1 MLKPRGAICNLEC
14 AYCFFLS
21 KEQLYPGSTFRMS
34 DDLLEDYT
42 RQYIQAQR
50 VPEVTFAWQGGE
62 PTLMGLDFFQRAVKL
77 QEKHRRPGMRV
88 MNALQTNGVLLNDEW
103 CRFFHDHNFLIG
115 VSLDGPRSLH
125 DAYRRDKAGKPTF
138 DRVMNGIALMKKHQV
153 EFNILATVHAANAE
167 HPVEIYRFFRDEV
180 GAQFIQFIP
189 IVERDNGT
197 GFQEGERVTPRS
209 VTGKRYGQ
217 FLISIFDEWVRRDVG
232 SVFVQIFDVA
242 LAAWIGQRPGLC
254 VYEETCGL
262 AMAMEHNG
270 DLYSCDHFVEPR
282 HFLGNVRE
290 TPLVELVGSARQRQF
305 GQDKLN
311 RLPRHCRKCSV
322 RFVCNGACPK
332 DRILTTPD
340 GEPELNYLC
349 KGYKSFFTHI
359 DRPMRVMAAELR
371 AGRPAANVMDYLA
384 RTEKATP
391 QRR

>member
-115 VSLDGPRSLH
+115 VSLDGPHSLH

-138 DRVMNGIALMKKHQV
+138 DRVMNGIALMKKHRV
-153 EFNILATVHAANAE
+153 EFNILATIHAANAE

-242 LAAWIGQRPGLC
+242 QPSALISSRRARAYESLLRRLTEVEQQNKIPGNDTAL
-254 VYEETCGL
+254 VSLVTSVTCRRGGL
-262 AMAMEHNG
+262 G
-270 DLYSCDHFVEPR
+270 V
-282 HFLGNVRE
+282 
-290 TPLVELVGSARQRQF
+290 
-305 GQDKLN
+305 
-311 RLPRHCRKCSV
+311 
-322 RFVCNGACPK
+322 
-332 DRILTTPD
+332 I
-340 GEPELNYLC
+340 
-349 KGYKSFFTHI
+349 
-359 DRPMRVMAAELR
+359 
-371 AGRPAANVMDYLA
+371 
-384 RTEKATP
+384 
-391 QRR
+391 